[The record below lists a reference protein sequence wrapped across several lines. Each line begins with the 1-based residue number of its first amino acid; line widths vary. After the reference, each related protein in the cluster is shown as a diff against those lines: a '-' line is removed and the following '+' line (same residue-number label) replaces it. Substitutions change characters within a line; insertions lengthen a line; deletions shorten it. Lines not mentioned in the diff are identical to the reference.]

1 MDVDIWINLKK
12 KIFKQKIKIL
22 HVLKYK
28 IDKKKYENV
37 CVYF

>member
-1 MDVDIWINLKK
+1 MDQFEEK

-28 IDKKKYENV
+28 IDKKNMKMH
-37 CVYF
+37 VYIFRE